1 MFWRT
6 LFISFL
12 LNQQK
17 NTEIIFRSS
26 SRIEDYLPKKPV
38 IVSSISHPFF
48 GRPPINQSAINNT
61 LSGHDQRHSPFSN
74 KTHDA
79 QVVMNITHFQLQM
92 DLLRHL
98 ENNGTSKTDKI
109 RAIND
114 FNKVNGPSPMKMDVL
129 GGGLFHD
136 WFNIF

>member
-1 MFWRT
+1 M
-6 LFISFL
+6 
-12 LNQQK
+12 
-17 NTEIIFRSS
+17 FRSS
-26 SRIEDYLPKKPV
+26 NRIEDYLPKNPV

-48 GRPPINQSAINNT
+48 GRPPINPSSVNNT

-74 KTHDA
+74 KTHEA
-79 QVVMNITHFQLQM
+79 QVIMNITHFRLQM

-98 ENNGTSKTDKI
+98 ENNGTSKPDKI
-109 RAIND
+109 RAIHD
-114 FNKVNGPSPMKMDVL
+114 FNKANGLSPMKMEVL

>member
-6 LFISFL
+6 LFISFV

-17 NTEIIFRSS
+17 NTEIMFRGSN
-26 SRIEDYLPKKPV
+26 RIEDYLPKNPV
-38 IVSSISHPFF
+38 IVSSKSHPFF
-48 GRPPINQSAINNT
+48 SRPPINNT
-61 LSGHDQRHSPFSN
+61 LAGYDQRYSPFTN

-79 QVVMNITHFQLQM
+79 MVIMNITHFRLQM

-98 ENNGTSKTDKI
+98 ENNGTSQPDKL
-109 RAIND
+109 RAIQD
-114 FNKVNGPSPMKMDVL
+114 FDKVNGASPMKMDIL
-129 GGGLFHD
+129 SGGLFHD